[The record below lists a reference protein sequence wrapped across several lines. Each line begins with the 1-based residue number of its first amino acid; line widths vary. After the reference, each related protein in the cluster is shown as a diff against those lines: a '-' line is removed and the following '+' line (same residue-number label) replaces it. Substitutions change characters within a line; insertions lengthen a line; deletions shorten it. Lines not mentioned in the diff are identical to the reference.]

1 MNDFNVSEIR
11 HLYCCP
17 ANIRCRR
24 RIVSTFQL
32 MQRRHGEPADAGSP
46 PDAPALSLR
55 AHCARF
61 LDDTA
66 GEIAMFFGLMALVLF
81 MFIGLAVDFGRWI
94 NARDLT
100 VSATDAAVLAAG
112 RALQTN
118 GGNQAAAI
126 AIARKYYQQ
135 AVANRLKVKSDNIDF
150 AVVDNGTAVKSTGQ
164 AFIATPFMSIG
175 GVSQLQLLRSSG
187 ADYSKAVLAVG
198 GNAETNIEIS
208 MMLDVSGS
216 MGSGSKLADMK
227 AAAKDLVEIVVWPN
241 QSQYTSKIALVPFS
255 GDVRPPSS
263 ILTQVTN
270 SALPSTVKKTSGGRS
285 YTYRKTVCV
294 AERPGTN
301 KYTDAAATSS
311 GNYVLRQYT
320 SDGNCAIHSNAT
332 VVPMTNDK
340 ATLKTKI
347 DALVAQGMTAGQ
359 VGTAWAYYMLSPKW
373 STVLPSASVPVAY
386 NSTDT
391 KKIAVLMTDGEY
403 NSEHDSSGITVGQNG
418 AGSSVNGTSS
428 SNQAREICT
437 QMKNNGIEVYTVGF
451 DLGGN
456 QTAINT
462 LSYCATDSSHFYNT
476 SSGEALKQA
485 FRDIALK
492 ISSLYLAE

>member
-1 MNDFNVSEIR
+1 
-11 HLYCCP
+11 
-17 ANIRCRR
+17 
-24 RIVSTFQL
+24 
-32 MQRRHGEPADAGSP
+32 MQRRPVAPAGADSP
-46 PDAPALSLR
+46 PGAPARLDLR
-55 AHCARF
+55 AQCARF

-66 GEIAMFFGLMALVLF
+66 GEIAMLFGLMALALF

-94 NARDLT
+94 NARDQT
-100 VSATDAAVLAAG
+100 VLATDAAVLAAG

-126 AIARKYYQQ
+126 AIARKFYHQ

-164 AFIATPFMSIG
+164 AYIATPFMSIG
-175 GVSQLQLLRSSG
+175 GVPKLQLLRSSG

-198 GNAETNIEIS
+198 GNADTNIEIA

-241 QSQYTSKIALVPFS
+241 QSQFTSKISLVPFS

-263 ILTQVTN
+263 LLGSVTN
-270 SALPSTVKKTSGGRS
+270 ALLPATITKTTGSGKNKKS
-285 YTYRKTVCV
+285 YTYKKTACV

-301 KYTDAAATSS
+301 KYTAAAATLL

-320 SDGNCAIHSNAT
+320 DDGNCSIHANAV

-359 VGTAWAYYMLSPKW
+359 VGTAWAYYMLSPNW
-373 STVLPSASVPVAY
+373 TILPGVSLPVSF
-386 NSTDT
+386 NSTST

-403 NSEHDSSGITVGQNG
+403 NSEHDADGVTVGESG
-418 AGSSVNGTSS
+418 AGTSVNGVASP
-428 SNQAREICT
+428 NQAREICT
-437 QMKNNGIEVYTVGF
+437 QMKASGIEVYTVGF

-456 QTAINT
+456 QTAITT
-462 LSYCATDSSHFYNT
+462 LSNCATSASHFYNT
-476 SSGEALKQA
+476 TSGEALKQA